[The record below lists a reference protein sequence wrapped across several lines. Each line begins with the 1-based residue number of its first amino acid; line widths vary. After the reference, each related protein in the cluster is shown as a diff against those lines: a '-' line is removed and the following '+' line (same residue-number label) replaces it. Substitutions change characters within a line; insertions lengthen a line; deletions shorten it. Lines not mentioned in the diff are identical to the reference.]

1 MQASAP
7 CSPMLWGQPL
17 SPVFKFWA
25 KTSSEVGV
33 GTQGHQGVSLV
44 LGTAAPNDP
53 KQLGLG

>member
-1 MQASAP
+1 
-7 CSPMLWGQPL
+7 MLWGQPL
-17 SPVFKFWA
+17 SPVFKLWA

-44 LGTAAPNDP
+44 LGTAAPSDP